1 MGNQEDLMAQH
12 EAEGDAA
19 VRNESIVLSVP
30 GSTAK
35 DVATYRSTLTWEL
48 SALPDNEP
56 DEETETV

>member
-1 MGNQEDLMAQH
+1 MAQH